1 MNYHDNITHV
11 LTLFVIDTF
20 MQNLYIIINPTGRMQ
35 SLDLP
40 DSLYDFLDF
49 EDFDILPVKSNDMRV
64 RNLPSAGNTVEMPL
78 EQFENL
84 KTFIKLYQAM
94 HDTIQQYV
102 AISSPN
108 LVNFLLRGIL
118 SPEFS
123 HKMPMIFGHF
133 PQLALAYQQTI
144 ASVTPSL
151 EQRQSLVLLR
161 PKFVIS
167 VLEAYFE
174 QDFVITSAK
183 LSDEKFANAS
193 FFDGSIEFKIKVI
206 IDNVLIAVEHGYEF
220 TPITL
225 TVAGE
230 YSMIDNYHFDIEN
243 WQVQPDFKRYFDE
256 NLFENKQVYLE
267 KIINK
272 SQMIASLENFNQTL
286 VNVAEQFRLAEEK
299 RHEGLPK

>member
-1 MNYHDNITHV
+1 
-11 LTLFVIDTF
+11 

-94 HDTIQQYV
+94 HDTIQHYV
-102 AISSPN
+102 ALSSQG
-108 LVNFLLRGIL
+108 LVNFLIRGIL
-118 SPEFS
+118 STEFS
-123 HKMPMIFGHF
+123 QQMPMIFSHF
-133 PQLALAYQQTI
+133 PKLTLAYQRQI
-144 ASVTPSL
+144 ASVTPSVA
-151 EQRQSLVLLR
+151 QHQNLVALR
-161 PKFVIS
+161 PKFVMS

-174 QDFVITSAK
+174 QDFAITSAN
-183 LSDEKFANAS
+183 LSKEKFANAS
-193 FFDGSIEFKIKVI
+193 FFDGSIECKVDVT
-206 IDNVLIAVEHGYEF
+206 IDKVLVAVENGYEF

-267 KIINK
+267 KIINQ

-286 VNVAEQFRLAEEK
+286 VKVAEQFRLAEEK

>member
-1 MNYHDNITHV
+1 
-11 LTLFVIDTF
+11 

-78 EQFENL
+78 EMFEHL
-84 KTFIKLYQAM
+84 KTLVKLYQTM
-94 HDTIQQYV
+94 HDTIQHYV

-174 QDFVITSAK
+174 QDFAITSAN
-183 LSDEKFANAS
+183 LSKEKFANAS
-193 FFDGSIEFKIKVI
+193 FFDGSIECKVDVTIDKILV
-206 IDNVLIAVEHGYEF
+206 AVENGYEF
-220 TPITL
+220 TPLTL

-230 YSMIDNYHFDIEN
+230 YSMIDGYQFDIKN
-243 WQVQPDFKRYFDE
+243 CQLQPDFKRYFDE
-256 NLFENKQVYLE
+256 MLFENKQVYLE
-267 KIINK
+267 KIIEQ
-272 SQMIASLENFNQTL
+272 SQTLDSLENFNQCL
-286 VNVAEQFRLAEEK
+286 VKVAEQFRLDEEQ
-299 RHEGLPK
+299 RLAGLPK